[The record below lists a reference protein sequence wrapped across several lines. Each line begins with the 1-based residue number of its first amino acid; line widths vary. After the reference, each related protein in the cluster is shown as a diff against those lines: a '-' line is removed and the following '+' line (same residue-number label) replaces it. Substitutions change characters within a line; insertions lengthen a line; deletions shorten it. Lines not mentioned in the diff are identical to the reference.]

1 MEAATRCTEGSCRT
15 ASCRPW
21 WGTFRPF
28 YEVPCYIKCASRVH
42 SARGFPHMV
51 CCSGSAR
58 TGPADTDL
66 YGTRHLV
73 TTGGSQHIL
82 FMYVVSHRQNPW
94 WLSCSAVPA
103 AAACLLKGPAFFFG
117 HSCFGMVCSGLV
129 RSRPAGFD
137 GTRHLVTT
145 RGSQHT
151 VSFKYV
157 EIHHQ
162 NPWWL
167 SGSAVPAVAACLLR
181 WPAYFVVHSSFGT
194 SHLWTRQCIA
204 SSRLGLA

>member
-1 MEAATRCTEGSCRT
+1 
-15 ASCRPW
+15 
-21 WGTFRPF
+21 
-28 YEVPCYIKCASRVH
+28 
-42 SARGFPHMV
+42 MV

-151 VSFKYV
+151 VSFK
-157 EIHHQ
+157 IHHQ

-194 SHLWTRQCIA
+194 CGHGSALPLHGWDSL
-204 SSRLGLA
+204 SSTIVCSGVVRSGLADFDVTHHLA

>member
-28 YEVPCYIKCASRVH
+28 YEVPCCIKCASRVH

-117 HSCFGMVCSGLV
+117 HSCFGMVLIQWFSTPTPTPTITLTPT
-129 RSRPAGFD
+129 PA
-137 GTRHLVTT
+137 TCK
-145 RGSQHT
+145 S
-151 VSFKYV
+151 S
-157 EIHHQ
+157 
-162 NPWWL
+162 
-167 SGSAVPAVAACLLR
+167 SCLLR
-181 WPAYFVVHSSFGT
+181 QSAFVVHPVCRSSMMDAWCD
-194 SHLWTRQCIA
+194 SEHL
-204 SSRLGLA
+204 